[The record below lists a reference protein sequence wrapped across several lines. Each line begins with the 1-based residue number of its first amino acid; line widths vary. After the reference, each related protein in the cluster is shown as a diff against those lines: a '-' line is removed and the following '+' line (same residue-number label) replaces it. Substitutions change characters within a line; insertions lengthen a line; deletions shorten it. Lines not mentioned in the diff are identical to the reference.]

1 MHPPRTT
8 MASSPGVTATPFVAR
23 CAAARMRAPAA
34 CSRTIRGVTHYGT
47 IVKAHYSPKKRCG
60 SAAKRIQHA
69 MKRSKRSSS
78 A

>member
-1 MHPPRTT
+1 
-8 MASSPGVTATPFVAR
+8 MASSPRCHRKRSFCRPLRSGQKAR
-23 CAAARMRAPAA
+23 PGKA